1 MCGSFAMTEI
11 NNKAHYH
18 LPGLFEFYELYKVF
32 LPLFYEHREYFY
44 EWCDIG
50 SVYGAPPDCVWGG
63 GRVGFGEE
71 NADEVYALLKEYGIS
86 ARLTFSNSLLR
97 EEHLSDRKCNRLCS
111 LFEDSQNGI
120 IIYSDLLMKYIQK
133 NYPKFYYVSST
144 TKVITD
150 FDEFKNETDREEFR

>member
-1 MCGSFAMTEI
+1 MYT
-11 NNKAHYH
+11 
-18 LPGLFEFYELYKVF
+18 
-32 LPLFYEHREYFY
+32 
-44 EWCDIG
+44 
-50 SVYGAPPDCVWGG
+50 
-63 GRVGFGEE
+63 
-71 NADEVYALLKEYGIS
+71 LLKEYGIS

-120 IIYSDLLMKYIQK
+120 IIYSDLLMEYIK

-150 FDEFKNETDREEFR
+150 FDEFKMKPTEKSSDMLYLISGLIRDLTD